1 MKFRRKS
8 IDLSRF
14 QYGRN
19 YRSADSELKL
29 QMARWI
35 GPRFRKPREIRHPSV
50 SLEYLA
56 GRRFFVSHSS
66 HVPTPLPGLFEKK
79 AQKRQEEETGV
90 RTFNTADIPVF
101 CPRWKRASRASILVF
116 PSRLAQM
123 PLRGLFKGCD
133 ILRLVQTNVHS
144 HVSSSC

>member
-1 MKFRRKS
+1 
-8 IDLSRF
+8 
-14 QYGRN
+14 
-19 YRSADSELKL
+19 
-29 QMARWI
+29 MARWI

-90 RTFNTADIPVF
+90 RTFNT
-101 CPRWKRASRASILVF
+101 R
-116 PSRLAQM
+116 
-123 PLRGLFKGCD
+123 PLRTFPFFVRGGSVPLAPLSSYFHRDWPKCLSAAFSKD
-133 ILRLVQTNVHS
+133 AIYFASCKRMCIRTFPRVAKELNVRNVTNEWEI
-144 HVSSSC
+144 